1 MMEMKPCTLVLCI
14 SLLCAVLFWMVIL
27 HWFHLTVS
35 YCSLTGAP
43 VDFKQEITLIGRF
56 KFIRPHLVQPV
67 HLAAASGQV
76 GIDKNLL
83 NNGELAW

>member
-1 MMEMKPCTLVLCI
+1 MEMKPCTLVLCI
-14 SLLCAVLFWMVIL
+14 SLLCAVLFWMAIL
-27 HWFHLTVS
+27 HCFYLPVS

-43 VDFKQEITLIGRF
+43 VDFKRKFKPRDRF
-56 KFIRPHLVQPV
+56 GFYPQRLVQPV

-76 GIDKNLL
+76 GIVENLL